1 MNLDSGRSASS
12 SNEEDDEDEDG
23 LVLRD
28 ERDGDAAHAE
38 DEEEGDGHP
47 AAAKTVDREEEK
59 DSGNAANWFELVR
72 SFVGP
77 SNQ

>member
-1 MNLDSGRSASS
+1 MHVLVPAPG
-12 SNEEDDEDEDG
+12 EIDEDG

-28 ERDGDAAHAE
+28 KRDAAHAE

-59 DSGNAANWFELVR
+59 DSGNAAN
-72 SFVGP
+72 
-77 SNQ
+77 